1 MLDRLRTHVKG
12 WLGMVILVMISIPF
26 ALFGLQNYTNG
37 GSEAPIAE
45 IGDYKI
51 YQADVNN
58 AYQQRMSE
66 LKQQYGDKFSPKL
79 FNEEAVRREALNRL
93 VQERLIL
100 YTVNKD
106 GYAVSDESI
115 LEVISTLDVFQKDG
129 RFDKESYTQLLRAK
143 GLTTNGFV
151 QQVKVGLERDQFI
164 GAIVNTT
171 LVDESEITDFYRLN
185 NQTRDFRYLSL
196 ALSSVID
203 KVEMTD
209 DEVNAY
215 YAQNEHLYKTT
226 AQASIEYVEL
236 SINNLMSGIKPSED
250 ELVAFYESEASSFTQ
265 PARRRA
271 SHILFEAAE
280 GAPESEVEEKR
291 AQAES
296 VLAKIREGDDFA
308 ELAKEFSDD
317 IGSAKSGGDIGII
330 TDGLLDAPL
339 EKAIASLQVGAS
351 SDVIKTTYGF
361 QIIKLTEQEPAKV
374 QPFEAV
380 KANVEELLKNKLAAD
395 EFYQMAERFA
405 ELGFENPSSLDSLV
419 EELNLTILQ
428 QATFTEE
435 KGEGIASF
443 DKVRLAAF
451 NEDVLA
457 GNNSEVLEL
466 GPEHLV
472 LLRIKEH
479 KPEQVHSLAEVR
491 GAVELSLKTDK
502 AIRLLSSKADEALA
516 EINAGQTLE
525 DFGSVDGMSIVDAGP
540 VTRNDSNVPA
550 ELLRNAFSMLHP
562 TEGKPTFKQAVLN
575 NGDVAIIEL
584 NKITDG
590 DPADITEASR
600 DSFKKFLAQLTGEVT
615 LAASLA
621 NLSVDADV
629 FIANKPE

>member
-26 ALFGLQNYTNG
+26 ALFGLQNYTSG

-58 AYQQRMSE
+58 AYQERMGE
-66 LKQQYGDKFSPKL
+66 LKKQYGDQFSPKL
-79 FNEEAVRREALNRL
+79 FNEEAVRSEALNRL

-100 YTVNKD
+100 YTVNED
-106 GYAVSDESI
+106 GYAVSDKSI
-115 LEVISTLDVFQKDG
+115 LDVISALDVFQKNG
-129 RFDKESYTQLLRAK
+129 RFDKDSYTQLLRAR
-143 GLTTNGFV
+143 GLTTNEFV
-151 QQVKVGLERDQFI
+151 QQVKAGLERDQFI
-164 GAIVNTT
+164 SAIVDTT
-171 LVDESEITDFYRLN
+171 LVDESEISDFYRLN

-196 ALSSVID
+196 PLSSVID
-203 KVEMTD
+203 TVEVTD
-209 DEVNAY
+209 DEVNEH
-215 YAQNEHLYKTT
+215 YAQNEHLYKTP

-236 SINNLMSGIKPSED
+236 SINNLMSGLKPSEA
-250 ELVAFYESEASSFTQ
+250 ELLDFYENEVSSFTD
-265 PARRRA
+265 PGRRRA

-280 GAPESEVEEKR
+280 GTPEAEVEEKR

-296 VLAKIREGDDFA
+296 VLAKIKAGDDFA

-330 TDGLLDAPL
+330 TDGLLDVAL
-339 EKAIASLQVGAS
+339 EEAIASLQVGAS
-351 SDVIKTTYGF
+351 SDVIQTTYGF
-361 QIIKLTEQEPAKV
+361 QIIKLTEQEAAKTE
-374 QPFEAV
+374 PFDTV
-380 KANVEELLKNKLAAD
+380 KANVEELLKRKLAAD

-405 ELGFENPSSLDSLV
+405 ELGFENPSSLNPLV
-419 EELNLTILQ
+419 EELDLNIQQ

-457 GNNSEVLEL
+457 GNNSEVIEL
-466 GPEHLV
+466 GPERLV

-479 KPEQVHSLAEVR
+479 KPEQVQPLAEVR
-491 GAVELSLKTDK
+491 WAVEVSVK
-502 AIRLLSSKADEALA
+502 AEKAMLLLSSKADTTLA
-516 EINAGQTLE
+516 EINAGLTLK
-525 DFGSVDGMSIVDAGP
+525 DIGNVDGMSIVDVGP

-550 ELLRNAFSMLHP
+550 ELLRDAFRMVHP
-562 TEGKPTFKQAVLN
+562 TEGKSTYKQAALN

-584 NKITDG
+584 IKITDG
-590 DPADITEASR
+590 DPSDITDASR

-621 NLSVDADV
+621 NLSIDADMV
-629 FIANKPE
+629 FANKPE